1 MRSGLT
7 PRQLDLLEYVRGFV
21 EREGHPPTYDQMALT
36 LNTSKS
42 FAHKLA
48 SGLIERGYA
57 RRLPN
62 HARSLVLIEDSDRY
76 SPAAEAG
83 LSKYCKRN
91 KVGRD
96 YAIARAVELFFGSAA

>member
-7 PRQLDLLEYVRGFV
+7 PRQLDLLQYVRGFI

-48 SGLIERGYA
+48 TGLVERGYA

-62 HARSLVLIEDSDRY
+62 HARSLVLIEEDDRFA
-76 SPAAEAG
+76 PAVEKRIAA
-83 LSKYCKRN
+83 YCKRHE
-91 KVGRD
+91 VDRR
-96 YAIARAVELFFGSAA
+96 AAVVMAVEAVFGSAA